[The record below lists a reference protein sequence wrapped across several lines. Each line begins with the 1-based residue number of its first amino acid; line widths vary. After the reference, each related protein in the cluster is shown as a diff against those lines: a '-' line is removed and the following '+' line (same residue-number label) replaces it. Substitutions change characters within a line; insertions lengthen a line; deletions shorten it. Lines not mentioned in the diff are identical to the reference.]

1 MGIYTYQKRTKGES
15 GCTLEEWNGG
25 LLGEDGKKGGRLLE
39 GEGGA
44 AAKGRGRGADARGRG
59 RGAARV
65 WRGEGPP
72 MPLMRN
78 QRLTTRSPIRAPGP
92 IE

>member
-1 MGIYTYQKRTKGES
+1 MGWGRLGFGWEGG
-15 GCTLEEWNGG
+15 GC
-25 LLGEDGKKGGRLLE
+25 LGRMGKGGLLE
-39 GEGGA
+39 GEGGV
-44 AAKGRGRGADARGRG
+44 AAKGRGRGRLQGGRG

-78 QRLTTRSPIRAPGP
+78 QRLTTRSPIRAPCP
-92 IE
+92 SE